1 MQLRQ
6 QQPTHAASPPSIP
19 VAHMP
24 CQRLSP
30 LRPPPLPCLILTVT
44 NWIPGKPL
52 TPVAP
57 PPGPNYNWDVPF
69 TPCYWDKKA
78 SKDSSSLSCAA
89 SGQTVA
95 TGKYGVIE
103 VRCRR

>member
-1 MQLRQ
+1 M
-6 QQPTHAASPPSIP
+6 
-19 VAHMP
+19 
-24 CQRLSP
+24 
-30 LRPPPLPCLILTVT
+30 T

-57 PPGPNYNWDVPF
+57 PPRPNYNWDVPF